1 MVKEIKNN
9 RELFPKPPSLLIVAH
24 CSTIRRKTTGIDAN
38 ELSAILNDCVYEAYS
53 NKFPLKSY
61 LNSLN
66 EIVKTLNSHFPSALL
81 ETSSHY
87 FFTLVR
93 NTIRLLLCE
102 LYTSYELNNEE
113 IYILRNCTVLIH
125 QVVKKIDDV
134 SKILHWITDE
144 SFLDALANCLIHIN
158 KISKATENQHIM
170 KQITRLLN
178 ILCNIQQRLPIN
190 LHQQSFVQLLQPII
204 NCLTSSNYI
213 KLFSN
218 LKANAISLTESQKL
232 FLIKCPYFL
241 TTYNGPEIERAI
253 EHVLEIMLPRYVS
266 ILDKHMK
273 TIKEWQE
280 PIMHAIHNLIMTIV
294 YAEGYFSSCINNKSF
309 QLLINH
315 LLNLLNETSLI
326 NKIHPKENNI
336 ETLLI
341 DATLVVFSIQLYEPN
356 ALDYIKQLKPIAVF
370 RQLTTT
376 SREAIVLNAY
386 MMLVHVMDEND
397 IETVVDNLSNLLSTT
412 LYLLG
417 KAIETRHH
425 TNIHEKVNQETVD
438 RNIIQLLETLRGLV
452 QYEQIKNDI
461 LKQKIVSHLMYYY
474 ENLHGLSKQLLLEC
488 FWTLSFNEKIAQ
500 QLREHS
506 QFILSLHNILQVVR
520 DDRQQNTIRHSNS
533 YCTRQNGTIIA
544 LIDRPNDGI
553 RKVADGLLWKL
564 VNESEF
570 RENIIEKMKMRKE
583 TRIATN
589 NQNYKYD
596 IMISYCDA
604 DKDIAQKIQRFL
616 TNEDMKVIAD
626 AIENSQFV
634 IICISDLYKRDNN
647 CQAEVEYAF
656 NSKRFLLPLIVRAG
670 YKPSGWLAS
679 MANNSTYIDFAGT
692 DFKTASTMLVEAIK
706 QLQCQKET
714 PIVRPTASTRI
725 NIVHNPSS
733 SSNVSDKPYAPVQ
746 SSIVTGST
754 SSVPSYFPSVING
767 KQQMSSP
774 AISRNSIAS
783 VDCSTRSDFI
793 DKQQKRSEH
802 ATSQSSM
809 DSSISTIGSAGVVE
823 TQQAQIHTV
832 LRPSTSGITP
842 STTSTIDIQQRS
854 THVHPVSTSITSGSM
869 ISTTSAIRGQQQ
881 PKTSIVSYSKFPTSD
896 ANTSTTSSV
905 VNKQYEQHQMSM
917 GPVSKTPTSGSIVS
931 TASVVTDKH
940 HQQQHRQLQQRMPV
954 SSILQSAMVR
964 CISSDRS
971 ATVEKSQQHGH
982 IYPISRPRITTSTI
996 PTGIDQQEKRTTKPS
1011 RSRSSTPGNS
1021 YSTASAVV
1029 DKQQLSEKRYSVP
1042 LALISTPNSS
1052 TVTINLDHKQ
1062 QQTTTHSVLIPPK
1075 PLTVSSNASLNVEK
1089 MQQQT
1094 QIHSKPRTST
1104 VNAISS
1110 AVCSTVI
1117 QQQQQAKKAI
1127 TGSLTNGTTLSIIPI
1142 IIDKEQQQPIEIPP
1156 VSLSTTSY
1164 STSFDETIN
1173 VNKRSQQQTQG
1184 YLISQPQTTTYTVLP
1199 TTSTV
1204 VPQPQQL
1211 TSTHLV
1217 PRSPKNNTVSS
1228 ASTTTIDKLQQK
1240 TQLCPI
1246 SQSQTYNSVHS
1257 SKSVFLDQYPQLTP
1271 MHLVSQSLT
1280 NNTISSAPITT
1291 IVKPQQETQVH
1302 PVSQLR
1308 KSGSFSSAASALL
1321 DQESQLIPMQ
1331 VLSPPLAHSIV
1342 SSALPVA
1349 VDKKQQLPA
1358 RIPLAAQ
1365 SQVPTST
1372 TPDEHSNANKQLRK
1386 PIIVY
1391 SISPPPATTRAT
1403 LPTTSNIVAQP
1414 QQLTQT
1420 HLVPQS
1426 PINNTAFSVSTTTI
1440 DKLQQKTQFCPI
1452 SQSQTCGSV
1461 YSGTSVLLDQHPHLT
1476 SMHRVPQSLA
1486 KNTISTAPITT
1497 IAKSQ
1502 QKTQLP
1508 PASQLKKSDSF
1519 SSATSAFLNQQ
1530 PQRTSMHPVSQPLT
1544 NNILSSALP
1553 IAIDRLQ
1560 QKAQLRPVAQSQR
1573 SGAVPCATP
1582 VLLDQHPQ
1590 LIPMHLVS
1598 QPLTNNTISSAPIST
1613 IAKSQQKIQ
1622 VHPGSQLKKS
1632 GSFSSAAS
1640 ALIDQESQLTQM
1652 PFVSQ
1657 SLTSNTVSSAPITTI
1672 GKQRQKTEV
1681 HPVSQSQTYGS
1692 IYSGTSAPLDQYP
1705 QLIPMHL
1712 VSQPLTNNTISSAP
1726 ITTIAKSQQKT
1737 QVHPVSQLR
1746 KSGSFSSAAS
1756 ALLDQESHLTQMPL
1770 VSQSL
1775 TNNTISFAPITTIA
1789 KSQQKTQ
1796 VHPVSQLK
1804 KSGSFS
1810 SAASALLDQK
1820 PQLTQMPLVSHCTT
1834 ASLYAMMP
1842 LCESMSGKTFI
1853 RLFRMC
1859 QEKPSRLYNQLNE
1872 ELRIRFK
1879 GLTFPMA
1886 VYAEFLI
1893 KMDGLVG
1900 LVPAHL
1906 SEIHISRP
1914 ENEGRATFRP
1924 RTVQEEPISMQRSS
1938 KSLIDMTVSRS
1949 LSNSAL
1955 PIERTSG
1962 TTTSNNTRFL
1972 ERSFVQPPLAP
1983 GRPYMLIVESIEEST
1998 VFVQ

>member
-93 NTIRLLLCE
+93 NTIRLLLRE

-397 IETVVDNLSNLLSTT
+397 IETMVDNLSNLLSTT

-506 QFILSLHNILQVVR
+506 QFIISLHNILQVVR

-564 VNESEF
+564 VNEPEF
-570 RENIIEKMKMRKE
+570 RENIIEKMKMRRE
-583 TRIATN
+583 TRITTN

-604 DKDIAQKIQRFL
+604 DKDIAQKIQKFL
-616 TNEDMKVIAD
+616 TNEGYNIWFDSTYNHRYDMKVIAD

-746 SSIVTGST
+746 SSIVTGT
-754 SSVPSYFPSVING
+754 TGSVPCYFPSVING

-774 AISRNSIAS
+774 AISQNSIAG
-783 VDCSTRSDFI
+783 VDCSIRSDFI

-869 ISTTSAIRGQQQ
+869 ISTTSTIRGQQQ

-940 HQQQHRQLQQRMPV
+940 HHQQHRQLQQRMPV

-1440 DKLQQKTQFCPI
+1440 DKLQQKTQFGPI

-1486 KNTISTAPITT
+1486 NNTISTAPITT

-1530 PQRTSMHPVSQPLT
+1530 PQRISMHPVSQPLT

-1622 VHPGSQLKKS
+1622 VHPVSQLKKS

-1640 ALIDQESQLTQM
+1640 ALLDQGSQLTQM

-1657 SLTSNTVSSAPITTI
+1657 SLTSDTVSSAPITTI

-1705 QLIPMHL
+1705 QLTPMHL

-1756 ALLDQESHLTQMPL
+1756 ALLDQESHLTQMP
-1770 VSQSL
+1770 
-1775 TNNTISFAPITTIA
+1775 
-1789 KSQQKTQ
+1789 
-1796 VHPVSQLK
+1796 PVSQLK

-1879 GLTFPMA
+1879 GLTLPMA

-1914 ENEGRATFRP
+1914 ENEERATFRP